1 MLNLEL
7 LKFTILATSSN
18 KEDRSTLFDNE
29 QYVYVVLDAVPG
41 IALIGKQYQ
50 EQVIYDS
57 KLFDTQSEVN
67 LIHNE
72 SEIGPEIM
80 HEYKII
86 NKGPS
91 QILSSELL
99 ITWQRHIKVDSA
111 FKEYLYLIDA
121 PYTQGQI
128 KCQYDYQSLVNPL
141 NLTVLY
147 KDKLKNPE
155 KYFMNDED
163 MNDVNRSKRELT
175 ERGKSIIDFIMKPDE
190 QTISSFGEN
199 IDCRKGMKKSDD
211 ENEKN
216 SPNSK
221 YLSMI
226 HSPVYD
232 FYCASIHCKLGQ
244 LNVDESSLVRLRF
257 RLWSKSLAS
266 VSIFIFLVKKMQFTT
281 K

>member
-7 LKFTILATSSN
+7 LKFTVLATSSN
-18 KEDRSTLFDNE
+18 KEDKSTLFDNE

-57 KLFDTQSEVN
+57 KLFDSQSDFN

-121 PYTQGQI
+121 PYTEGQI
-128 KCQYDYQSLVNPL
+128 KCQFDYQSLVNPL

-155 KYFMNDED
+155 KYFMNED
-163 MNDVNRSKRELT
+163 DLNDLNRSKRDLS
-175 ERGKSIIDFIMKPDE
+175 EREKSILDYITKPDDS
-190 QTISSFGEN
+190 TIFTFGEN
-199 IDCRKGMKKSDD
+199 VDCRKGMIKLDD
-211 ENEKN
+211 ENERK
-216 SPNSK
+216 SK

-226 HSPVYD
+226 QSPVYD
-232 FYCASIHCKLGQ
+232 FYCASIHCKLGH
-244 LNVDESSLVRLRF
+244 LSVDESSLVRLRF
-257 RLWSKSLAS
+257 RLWSKSLAP
-266 VSIFIFLVKKMQFTT
+266 VSYLFFFI
-281 K
+281 

>member
-7 LKFTILATSSN
+7 LKFTVLATSSN
-18 KEDRSTLFDNE
+18 KEDKSTLFDNE

-57 KLFDTQSEVN
+57 KILDHQSDYN

-128 KCQYDYQSLVNPL
+128 KCQFDYQGLVNPL

-155 KYFMNDED
+155 KYFMDNDD
-163 MNDVNRSKRELT
+163 LNGINRSKRDLT
-175 ERGKSIIDFIMKPDE
+175 ERERSILDYITKPDD
-190 QTISSFGEN
+190 SSFFSFGESV
-199 IDCRKGMKKSDD
+199 DCRKGMVIKSDD
-211 ENEKN
+211 ENEKKSSN
-216 SPNSK
+216 VK
-221 YLSMI
+221 HLSMI
-226 HSPVYD
+226 QSPVYD

-266 VSIFIFLVKKMQFTT
+266 VSVFLYFFYFK
-281 K
+281 